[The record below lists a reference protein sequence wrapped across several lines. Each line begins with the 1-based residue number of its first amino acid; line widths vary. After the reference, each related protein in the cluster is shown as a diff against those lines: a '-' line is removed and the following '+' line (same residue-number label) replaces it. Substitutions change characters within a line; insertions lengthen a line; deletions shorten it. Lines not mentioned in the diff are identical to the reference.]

1 MDNILSL
8 PVSEMVNLSF
18 ECTCGRSHSV
28 DIRSIIVD
36 QDITKE
42 AVSLALKYK
51 TGRIFVI
58 ADNNTYSVKGR
69 RIWEALKKE
78 GLPVGGHI
86 FESLHPLVPD
96 ERAVGRLVT
105 EIGRDVSLI
114 VAVGSGTVND
124 LARIISFK
132 LGIPYLIAA
141 TAPSMD
147 GYASTV
153 SPLIIDGFKKTY
165 EAVYPVSILCD
176 LKAMRN
182 APWEMICAGFG
193 DILGKY
199 TALADWKLSKDVNN
213 EYYCETGVSLVKNA
227 MDKCMGNIDGI
238 AERDES
244 SIRYMIEALILSG
257 IAMGLVGSSRPA
269 SGAEH
274 HLAHYWEMN
283 ALARGEEHPLHGNS
297 VGVGTVIVSYL
308 YEMVKDK
315 ADFEIDSPDPEE
327 IRGLLKRIGACDN
340 PFELGIKK
348 EVFTESIIHAMEIRP
363 RYTVFHLAKRLG
375 ILEDAA
381 LRLTQKFYGAD

>member
-18 ECTCGRSHSV
+18 ECACGRSHSV
-28 DIRSIIVD
+28 DIQRIAVE
-36 QDITKE
+36 QDITKD

-51 TGRIFVI
+51 TGRIFLI
-58 ADNNTYSVKGR
+58 ADSNTYSVKGSS
-69 RIWEALKKE
+69 IEEALKKE
-78 GLPVGGHI
+78 GLEVGKHV

-96 ERAVGRLVT
+96 EKAVGRLVT

-114 VAVGSGTVND
+114 VAVGSGTLND
-124 LARIISFK
+124 LARIISLK
-132 LGIPYLIAA
+132 LEIPYLIAA

-176 LKAMRN
+176 LQAMSN
-182 APWEMICAGFG
+182 APREMICAGFG

-199 TALADWKLSKDVNN
+199 TALADWKLSKDINN
-213 EYYCETGVSLVKNA
+213 EYYCETCVSLVKNA
-227 MDKCMGNIDGI
+227 MDKCIGNIDGI
-238 AERDES
+238 AERDKH

-257 IAMGLVGSSRPA
+257 IAMGLAGNSRPA

-274 HLAHYWEMN
+274 HLAHYWEMD
-283 ALARGEEHPLHGNS
+283 ALARGEKHPLHGNS

-315 ADFEIDSPDPEE
+315 VDFEIVSPNPAE
-327 IRGLLKRIGACDN
+327 IRGLLKRVGACGN

-348 EVFTESIIHAMEIRP
+348 EVFTESVIHAMEIRP

-375 ILEDAA
+375 ILEDSA
-381 LRLTQKFYGAD
+381 LRLTRQFYGV